1 MSIRARRAKVGL
13 EDECT
18 TAERPPNLMALLKVK
33 VRFAADASTPCP
45 TRAQLWHNPSA
56 TPTGAAPAAVDC
68 NSTVLASVANS
79 APPATAAAAADIPL
93 PATATAAAAV
103 DLPLPATATAA
114 AVDVP
119 LPAPPSLTI
128 HKAESAPVLPN
139 PGFLLPADTSARSV
153 DTFDDFLLALLPSLL
168 LDPLLKDPLLLL
180 EPLGSN

>member
-1 MSIRARRAKVGL
+1 
-13 EDECT
+13 
-18 TAERPPNLMALLKVK
+18 MALLKVK

-79 APPATAAAAADIPL
+79 APPATAAAAA
-93 PATATAAAAV
+93 

>member
-93 PATATAAAAV
+93 PATATAAA
-103 DLPLPATATAA
+103 
-114 AVDVP
+114 VDVP